1 MLDHRAYNIDR
12 LRRVISLFDWS
23 VVTCVTEISAMYA
36 RFLEALTSL
45 VYTNVPVNVV
55 RLGPR
60 DPPFITPV
68 IKQLLRKRN
77 YLRRRARYLE
87 ANSLAEKINLL
98 ITQSRSSNLIKLANA
113 NPKQLWAAVKSSVN
127 TGSRNHSSGHPL
139 LNDVHAVND
148 FLPAYLFILLVK
160 DAPWLHS
167 LHPTVLKIS

>member
-1 MLDHRAYNIDR
+1 MVH
-12 LRRVISLFDWS
+12 
-23 VVTCVTEISAMYA
+23 
-36 RFLEALTSL
+36 TS
-45 VYTNVPVNVV
+45 VPVNVV

-127 TGSRNHSSGHPL
+127 SGSRNHSSGHPL

-148 FLPAYLFILLVK
+148 FLPAYLFILEVK
-160 DAPWLHS
+160 DALRLH
-167 LHPTVLKIS
+167 LIHPTVLKFL